1 MKQIFILL
9 ILILF
14 SKNLLADDII
24 QTLSA
29 AFKNNSK
36 LNAQRANLNASK
48 QDINISRGDFLP
60 SITLSGDRGT
70 QKNTNRKNLSG
81 VSLQDTHST
90 PQSKSITVEQKIF
103 DGFGNYN
110 NLEMSKLKSKY
121 SEYY

>member
-48 QDINISRGDFLP
+48 QDVNISRGDFLP

-70 QKNTNRKNLSG
+70 QKNTNRKNL
-81 VSLQDTHST
+81 
-90 PQSKSITVEQKIF
+90 VEFRYKIHIQLLKQI
-103 DGFGNYN
+103 N
-110 NLEMSKLKSKY
+110 NCRTKNI
-121 SEYY
+121 